1 MLKGYDSKDIIFIVA
16 DSKNDSVSKFSLL
29 TKEYFD
35 KNKIT
40 KPNDITLGNSG
51 KGTEFVVSEN
61 GGIKNENINI
71 GKIKKGDFRK
81 SKEKIKKL
89 NAQKKKL
96 ELQIEKEKH
105 NELCSVLSDYGIK
118 SVNDFQD
125 FLEKYTSEASADEN
139 ANGEN

>member
-40 KPNDITLGNSG
+40 KPNDLTLGNSG
-51 KGTEFVVSEN
+51 TGTEFVVSEN

-71 GKIKKGDFRK
+71 GKIKKGDFR
-81 SKEKIKKL
+81 
-89 NAQKKKL
+89 N
-96 ELQIEKEKH
+96 
-105 NELCSVLSDYGIK
+105 
-118 SVNDFQD
+118 
-125 FLEKYTSEASADEN
+125 
-139 ANGEN
+139 